1 MDGYPDAAMV
11 VDITYDKIKYVIC
24 KVYLKHHRVML
35 LEKWEG
41 GRGGSRIPSIDLE
54 NSFPPTQI

>member
-1 MDGYPDAAMV
+1 
-11 VDITYDKIKYVIC
+11 
-24 KVYLKHHRVML
+24 ML

-54 NSFPPTQI
+54 NSFPPTQIWQYVFNVVLEVPREKLFC